1 MSLIILT
8 PTNLEA
14 LKREART
21 AMPEVR
27 SAHLTE
33 ALATALGFRTHAA
46 LLAAIEADFGRPP
59 NLADCLQSCFVQRLN
74 QLGYDGIATA
84 ELDAI
89 VRGPAM
95 PERPYAEF
103 RSGDVDAN
111 NRQFYACQR
120 GNRPMIT
127 LTMART
133 YVKLN
138 WDCITISPDH
148 EGYLFGD
155 DDGRA
160 FGQNLFRQFQEHAR
174 RAPGKPMFTGGAFVG
189 WIEKLLPET
198 ARNLAEAFYRKLY
211 LPLREPPISR
221 RRRAT

>member
-8 PTNLEA
+8 PANLEA

-33 ALATALGFRTHAA
+33 ALAAAMGYRTHAA

-59 NLADCLQSCFVQRLN
+59 DLADCLQSRFVERLD
-74 QLGYDGIATA
+74 QLGYGGIAA
-84 ELDAI
+84 EELDAI
-89 VRGPAM
+89 VRGDAI

-111 NRQFYACQR
+111 NRQFYACER

-138 WDCITISPDH
+138 WDCITTTSDH
-148 EGYLFGD
+148 DGYLIGD
-155 DDGRA
+155 DNGGT
-160 FGQNLFRQFQEHAR
+160 FGQDLFRQFQEHAR
-174 RAPGKPMFTGGAFVG
+174 GAPGKPMFTGGAFVG
-189 WIEKLLPET
+189 WIEKLLPDT
-198 ARNLAEAFYRKLY
+198 ARNLAEAYYRKLY

-221 RRRAT
+221 RRRAA